1 MTGKYDI
8 EVYNKR
14 VHYHLTIK
22 RNITVIRGDSATGKT
37 ELLRMISDYENN
49 GISSGITEICEKR
62 CVVVENASWKERL
75 ATLKQCIIFIDEGAQ
90 FLRSKEFTR
99 IIKGSDNYFVLVTR
113 DTLEQLPYSI
123 EEIYGMR
130 QERESQKYKNAK
142 RIYNETYQ
150 LYNLQ
155 ENEDIQPDLI
165 VTEDSNSG
173 YEFYRTLFG
182 ETCFS
187 AEGKSNIL
195 PYLQKNQNKEILTIV
210 DGAAFGPEMQRVMQY
225 IKDTEKKIVLYA
237 PESFEYL
244 LLRANIIERT
254 AEVTEKTYELADS
267 KEYFSWEEFYTAY
280 LIEHS
285 RNTIYEYSKK
295 KLKDAYLTTGSFQKI
310 LNQLPEKVKIEYNKR
325 NEQKV
330 PKNK

>member
-113 DTLEQLPYSI
+113 DTLDAIQNAACYTNA
-123 EEIYGMR
+123 
-130 QERESQKYKNAK
+130 ERRNRHSAK
-142 RIYNETYQ
+142 
-150 LYNLQ
+150 
-155 ENEDIQPDLI
+155 
-165 VTEDSNSG
+165 
-173 YEFYRTLFG
+173 
-182 ETCFS
+182 
-187 AEGKSNIL
+187 
-195 PYLQKNQNKEILTIV
+195 
-210 DGAAFGPEMQRVMQY
+210 
-225 IKDTEKKIVLYA
+225 
-237 PESFEYL
+237 
-244 LLRANIIERT
+244 
-254 AEVTEKTYELADS
+254 
-267 KEYFSWEEFYTAY
+267 
-280 LIEHS
+280 
-285 RNTIYEYSKK
+285 
-295 KLKDAYLTTGSFQKI
+295 
-310 LNQLPEKVKIEYNKR
+310 
-325 NEQKV
+325 
-330 PKNK
+330 